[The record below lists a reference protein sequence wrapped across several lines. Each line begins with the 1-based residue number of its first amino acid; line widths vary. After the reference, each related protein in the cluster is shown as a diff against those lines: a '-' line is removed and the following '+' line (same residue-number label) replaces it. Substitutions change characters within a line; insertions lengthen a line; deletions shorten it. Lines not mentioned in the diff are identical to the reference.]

1 MQRTITQYK
10 SLHDLPICLHR
21 SCNDFHYAREN
32 STEVAYSTSNPNYE
46 ATIYITFSNIYI
58 YNPKNWFKMGQNKS
72 KTLILN
78 LWLQTIGLASVL
90 WPKSHKWYYLK
101 P

>member
-32 STEVAYSTSNPNYE
+32 STEAAYSTSNPNYE

-58 YNPKNWFKMGQNKS
+58 YIYKTPKIGS
-72 KTLILN
+72 KWAKIN
-78 LWLQTIGLASVL
+78 Q
-90 WPKSHKWYYLK
+90 K

>member
-10 SLHDLPICLHR
+10 SLHDSPICLHQ
-21 SCNDFHYAREN
+21 SCNDFHHAREN

-58 YNPKNWFKMGQNKS
+58 YIYIYITPKIGS
-72 KTLILN
+72 KWAKIN
-78 LWLQTIGLASVL
+78 Q
-90 WPKSHKWYYLK
+90 K

>member
-32 STEVAYSTSNPNYE
+32 STEAAYSTSNPNYE
-46 ATIYITFSNIYI
+46 ATS
-58 YNPKNWFKMGQNKS
+58 
-72 KTLILN
+72 
-78 LWLQTIGLASVL
+78 LALDYRPSL
-90 WPKSHKWYYLK
+90 CSMA
-101 P
+101 

>member
-32 STEVAYSTSNPNYE
+32 STEATYSTSNLNYE
-46 ATIYITFSNIYI
+46 TTIYIT
-58 YNPKNWFKMGQNKS
+58 PKISS
-72 KTLILN
+72 KWAKIN
-78 LWLQTIGLASVL
+78 Q
-90 WPKSHKWYYLK
+90 K

>member
-32 STEVAYSTSNPNYE
+32 STEAAYSTSNPNYE

-58 YNPKNWFKMGQNKS
+58 YITPKIGS
-72 KTLILN
+72 KWAKIN
-78 LWLQTIGLASVL
+78 R
-90 WPKSHKWYYLK
+90 K